1 VTSRAAV
8 EAGPQTAPETHA
20 LTHGHDELPTVVI
33 DASSDWRRWF
43 HDLYVYRGAL
53 QSLAWRNI
61 RSRYKQ
67 AWLGMAWAL
76 LQPAVQT
83 GVFTLLFGLI
93 ARVPSGDVPYPV
105 FALAGLLSW
114 NLFAKIVNDGAIS
127 LVTNQHIIGK
137 LFFPRLYLV
146 LASGASALIDAAI
159 TVVLLLAAMLT
170 FGVPIAS
177 SAWLAVP
184 LLLGLL
190 IFCFGFAALLA
201 AINARWRDVQHTLPL
216 LLQLGLFVTP
226 VLYRNNFIP
235 ERWRWVLA
243 YNPLTG
249 FVESLRASVLGLPL
263 PGAELLVPSF
273 AVATALV
280 VLGLWYFTRTEATI
294 VDVV

>member
-1 VTSRAAV
+1 MTTRAAV
-8 EAGPQTAPETHA
+8 EAGPQTAPEAHA
-20 LTHGHDELPTVVI
+20 PTSGHDQSPTVVI
-33 DASSDWRRWF
+33 DASANWRRWL

-67 AWLGMAWAL
+67 AWLGMSWAL

-83 GVFTLLFGLI
+83 GVFTLLFGVI

-146 LASGASALIDAAI
+146 LASGASALIDAAV
-159 TVVLLLAAMLT
+159 TSVLLLTAMLVLD
-170 FGVPIAS
+170 VPIAA
-177 SAWLAVP
+177 SAWLAIP

-190 IFCFGFAALLA
+190 VFCFGFAALLA

-216 LLQLGLFVTP
+216 LLQVGLFVTP
-226 VLYRNNFIP
+226 VLYRNTFIP
-235 ERWRWVLA
+235 ERWRWVLF

-263 PGAELLVPSF
+263 PGADVLVPSF
-273 AVATALV
+273 GVALVLV
-280 VLGLWYFTRTEATI
+280 VLGVWYFTRTEATI